1 MEEINL
7 QPIGGLCNRLRVL
20 LSYKYEYHNKK
31 INVYWIVKP
40 ECPGFFL
47 DYFEPIENVEFFHSI
62 PKDVKILKEH
72 ITCKG
77 SKPYINSV
85 NNEEILKCIFSNL
98 VLKQGLQDKI
108 NKIIKDNYNDKYIS
122 CHIRRTDHLKAFE
135 KDNRTCDNDFI
146 NFLKKNKGNIYIAT
160 DNLDTQKIFYEKFKE
175 RIPYIKFIE
184 KSDKLR
190 QTSIEDSIIDLYICA
205 SSNKFMGTYYSSYS
219 GFIKRL
225 QKYINSNIE

>member
-20 LSYKYEYHNKK
+20 LSYKYKYPNKK

-40 ECPGFFL
+40 TCPGFFL

-62 PKDVKILKEH
+62 PTNVKILPEFKTCSSCYNILSSKKKED
-72 ITCKG
+72 
-77 SKPYINSV
+77 
-85 NNEEILKCIFSNL
+85 FSNL
-98 VLKQGLQDKI
+98 VFNQGLQDKI
-108 NKIIKDNYNDKYIS
+108 NKIIKDNFNDKYIS
-122 CHIRRTDHLKAFE
+122 CHIRRTDHIKAFG
-135 KDNRTCDNDFI
+135 KGTKTTVDDDFI
-146 NFLKKNKGNIYIAT
+146 NFLKNNEGNIYIAT

-205 SSNKFMGTYYSSYS
+205 SSNKFMGTYWSSYS
-219 GFIKRL
+219 NFISKL
-225 QKYINSNIE
+225 KYCIDNK